1 MYHVWFYNMLHL
13 ATRINTMAI
22 GNGSL
27 SLCLTIATIK
37 NNEKEDFGKHC
48 WKRRKCWI
56 PAFSPF
62 PTMLSILAQTTQYS
76 LHIVFGQQIYST
88 LTNLE
93 FYSMEKSL
101 CTTVVI
107 IYTHTEICK

>member
-1 MYHVWFYNMLHL
+1 MYGFTKCYI
-13 ATRINTMAI
+13 ATGINTMTS

-27 SLCLTIATIK
+27 SLYLTIATVK

-62 PTMLSILAQTTQYS
+62 PTMLSILAQTTQYM
-76 LHIVFGQQIYST
+76 LHIVFGQQMHST
-88 LTNLE
+88 
-93 FYSMEKSL
+93 
-101 CTTVVI
+101 
-107 IYTHTEICK
+107 

>member
-1 MYHVWFYNMLHL
+1 MYGFTTCYL
-13 ATRINTMAI
+13 ATRINTMTS

-27 SLCLTIATIK
+27 SLYLTIATVK
-37 NNEKEDFGKHC
+37 DNEKKDFGKHC
-48 WKRRKCWI
+48 SKRRKCWI

-62 PTMLSILAQTTQYS
+62 PTMLSILAQTTQYT
-76 LHIVFGQQIYST
+76 LHIVFGQQMHST

-101 CTTVVI
+101 CKNVVI
-107 IYTHTEICK
+107 I